1 MVPAIATTIA
11 FHRRPDARGRL
22 AVLLAALSLALW
34 VGVVLAGRWI
44 AYVDYLMPVE

>member
-1 MVPAIATTIA
+1 MT
-11 FHRRPDARGRL
+11 RL
-22 AVLLAALSLALW
+22 PEAVRTHVAEVVAVLLAALSLALW